1 MQTRTVP
8 ERSSSDLQQTVSR
21 CSDAADR
28 GDHEETQD
36 VGQTNLG
43 LGEAQEEE
51 VVRGE
56 TAGNSQ
62 EETAAEGDWSAA
74 GHMITVLISDWLR
87 QVIST
92 KARRRRKVA
101 QVTACGD
108 CGDFHA
114 RRSDVCRVRELRVK
128 MLVQQIMGTSKDIKV
143 CNIVVVAAFNQ
154 EKALVGAFSVIVH
167 FRLQH

>member
-1 MQTRTVP
+1 
-8 ERSSSDLQQTVSR
+8 
-21 CSDAADR
+21 
-28 GDHEETQD
+28 
-36 VGQTNLG
+36 
-43 LGEAQEEE
+43 
-51 VVRGE
+51 
-56 TAGNSQ
+56 
-62 EETAAEGDWSAA
+62 
-74 GHMITVLISDWLR
+74 MITVLISDWLR

-143 CNIVVVAAFNQ
+143 CN
-154 EKALVGAFSVIVH
+154 ELSFSVVSAAI
-167 FRLQH
+167 FLSAKQTCRS

>member
-1 MQTRTVP
+1 
-8 ERSSSDLQQTVSR
+8 
-21 CSDAADR
+21 
-28 GDHEETQD
+28 
-36 VGQTNLG
+36 
-43 LGEAQEEE
+43 
-51 VVRGE
+51 
-56 TAGNSQ
+56 
-62 EETAAEGDWSAA
+62 
-74 GHMITVLISDWLR
+74 MITVLISDWMR

-143 CNIVVVAAFNQ
+143 CNSLVVAAFNQ

>member
-1 MQTRTVP
+1 
-8 ERSSSDLQQTVSR
+8 
-21 CSDAADR
+21 
-28 GDHEETQD
+28 
-36 VGQTNLG
+36 
-43 LGEAQEEE
+43 
-51 VVRGE
+51 
-56 TAGNSQ
+56 
-62 EETAAEGDWSAA
+62 
-74 GHMITVLISDWLR
+74 MITVLISDWLR

-143 CNIVVVAAFNQ
+143 CNCVVVAAFNQ
-154 EKALVGAFSVIVH
+154 EKALVGAFSVIVKTDCETDGALH
-167 FRLQH
+167 STKFLSSCVVFTGYKWAPL